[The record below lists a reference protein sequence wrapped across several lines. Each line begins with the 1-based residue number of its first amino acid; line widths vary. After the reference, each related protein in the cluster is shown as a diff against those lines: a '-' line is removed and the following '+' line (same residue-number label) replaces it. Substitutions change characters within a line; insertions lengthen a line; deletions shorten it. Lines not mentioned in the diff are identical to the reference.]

1 MVGMKTLEDAA
12 AELGLRVITLLNEHK
27 KGNLPLVIVGK
38 LRFVKITTL
47 EEWLASK
54 EVAKPVRRAMSEEH
68 KNRLREAGAARRAKN
83 ALEKAS

>member
-1 MVGMKTLEDAA
+1 MKTLEDAA
-12 AELGLRVITLLNEHK
+12 AELGLREITLLNEHK

-54 EVAKPVRRAMSEEH
+54 EVTRPAKRTMSEEH

>member
-12 AELGLRVITLLNEHK
+12 AELGLREVTLLNEHK

-54 EVAKPVRRAMSEEH
+54 EVTKPAKRVMREDHKRR
-68 KNRLREAGAARRAKN
+68 LQEAGAARRAKN

>member
-12 AELGLRVITLLNEHK
+12 AELGLRVVTLLNEHK

-54 EVAKPVRRAMSEEH
+54 EVAKPVRRTMSEDH
-68 KNRLREAGAARRAKN
+68 KNRLKAAGAARRARN

>member
-12 AELGLRVITLLNEHK
+12 AELGLREVTLLNEHK

-54 EVAKPVRRAMSEEH
+54 EVTKPAKRVMREDHRR
-68 KNRLREAGAARRAKN
+68 RLQEAGAARRAKN

>member
-1 MVGMKTLEDAA
+1 MKTLEEAA
-12 AELGLRVITLLNEHK
+12 AELGLREVTLLNEHK

-38 LRFVKITTL
+38 QRFVKITTL

-54 EVAKPVRRAMSEEH
+54 EVAKPVKRVMREDH
-68 KNRLREAGAARRAKN
+68 KKRLQEAGAARRAKN